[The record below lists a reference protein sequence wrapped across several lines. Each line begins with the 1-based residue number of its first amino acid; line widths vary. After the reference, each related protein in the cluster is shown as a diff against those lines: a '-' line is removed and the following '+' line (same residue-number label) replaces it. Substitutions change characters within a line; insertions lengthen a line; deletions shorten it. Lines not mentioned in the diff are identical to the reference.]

1 MSSEEGCLVARK
13 DGQEAQSPLSAPT
26 PSLSATTRRSVEV
39 GDILL
44 WGTRGIWFR
53 TVRIYHLLSRC
64 PTPEAPQPV
73 KTWRPSATALRVTMV
88 SPAEP
93 RFTPL
98 SVRSLQDDEEAPTEV
113 DDRYLLSPCVT
124 SPLLDDGM
132 EVIAGQSGCVH
143 RWPCWIAS
151 AAVVGITLW
160 TLKAHIGVA
169 IFWLAALAEHAGP
182 WGIVATVFVLAV
194 WVMLLMPISLFEV
207 LVGHVFPLRTAPQH
221 GYSVHTP

>member
-1 MSSEEGCLVARK
+1 MGGIILIKFFDHFFNPNSSAITT
-13 DGQEAQSPLSAPT
+13 PPT
-26 PSLSATTRRSVEV
+26 LPDS
-39 GDILL
+39 D
-44 WGTRGIWFR
+44 
-53 TVRIYHLLSRC
+53 
-64 PTPEAPQPV
+64 EAPQPV